1 MCEIR
6 LSENMVAVGLDMGT
20 SYVKCVFDNGQI
32 SFPSLYAYAKR
43 PIWENDETLR
53 FGVGDEALKVAAYS
67 NSVVIRPIVEG
78 RPIHKKGVEEMVREV
93 KRRID
98 EKLPSKENNRV
109 STIVVGLPDQAEEY
123 RQTLNDIINDTL
135 NPEKC
140 VVVQQGIGTMEY
152 LGKKGATVMD
162 IGQGT
167 TEIAAIENMQV
178 MYAQSVM
185 HGCDFITSDLGEFA
199 FLDLKVYEKYKNEI
213 KSRVEMLADI
223 LSNRLEV
230 FMSTLKPMYEYSRTV
245 ILSGGGVLV
254 PELKDELKKRIK
266 VNVEIS
272 DNPVMGNAEGLY
284 KIAARGGII

>member
-1 MCEIR
+1 MCGIY
-6 LSENMVAVGLDMGT
+6 LSENMVAVGLDLGT

-32 SFPSLYAYAKR
+32 TFPSLYAYAKR
-43 PIWENDETLR
+43 PIWEKDETLR
-53 FGVGDEALKVAAYS
+53 VGVGDEALKVAAYS

-78 RPIHKKGVEEMVREV
+78 RPIHKKGVEELVREV
-93 KRRID
+93 KRKID
-98 EKLPSKENNRV
+98 EKHPAKENKINTV
-109 STIVVGLPDQAEEY
+109 VVGLPDQAEEY
-123 RQTLNDIINDTL
+123 RQTLHDIIMDTI

-152 LGKKGATVMD
+152 IGRRGATVMD

-178 MYAQSVM
+178 TYAQSVM

-199 FLDLKVYEKYKNEI
+199 FLDLKVYEKYRNEI
-213 KSRVEMLADI
+213 KTRVEMLADI
-223 LSNRLEV
+223 LANRLEV

-245 ILSGGGVLV
+245 ILSGGGMVV
-254 PELKDELKKRIK
+254 PDLKDELKKRIK
-266 VNVEIS
+266 VDNEIS

-284 KIAARGGII
+284 KIAARDGII